1 MLPDSEKRS
10 ALDKAIAPLFEALLT
25 LNETKQV
32 RGIGWIVMTL
42 IVAGYPDYARRL
54 WPSKTTS
61 SGNRLLRRRLPNRR
75 RFPVSHKRARQTA
88 VRPSKLKSA
97 VRRPVDPR
105 LGVLVIDLVP
115 STAATPSGLAKTL
128 DKEWFRSHPHRSH
141 RIRPAVAG
149 EMPGAN
155 AETYIVVRQL
165 APGVRMRVFF
175 TPVGPFP
182 EREAPEHIAH
192 AMFDLIRSAPGRMLS
207 HQELFQ
213 ASRAYEIAP
222 DPADPS
228 HDRPRYR
235 H

>member
-1 MLPDSEKRS
+1 MSRK
-10 ALDKAIAPLFEALLT
+10 
-25 LNETKQV
+25 
-32 RGIGWIVMTL
+32 G
-42 IVAGYPDYARRL
+42 ARR
-54 WPSKTTS
+54 
-61 SGNRLLRRRLPNRR
+61 
-75 RFPVSHKRARQTA
+75 TA
-88 VRPSKLKSA
+88 VRPSKPKSA
-97 VRRPVDPR
+97 VRRTVDPR
-105 LGVLVIDLVP
+105 LGMLVIDLVP
-115 STAATPSGLAKTL
+115 GPATPTGLAKTL

-141 RIRPAVAG
+141 RIRRAVAG
-149 EMPGAN
+149 EIPGAN

-175 TPVGPFP
+175 TPVGPSP
-182 EREAPEHIAH
+182 EGEAPEHIAH

-228 HDRPRYR
+228 HDKPRYR

>member
-1 MLPDSEKRS
+1 MSRK
-10 ALDKAIAPLFEALLT
+10 
-25 LNETKQV
+25 
-32 RGIGWIVMTL
+32 G
-42 IVAGYPDYARRL
+42 ARR
-54 WPSKTTS
+54 T
-61 SGNRLLRRRLPNRR
+61 G
-75 RFPVSHKRARQTA
+75 
-88 VRPSKLKSA
+88 VRPSKVKNA

-105 LGVLVIDLVP
+105 LGMLVIDLVP
-115 STAATPSGLAKTL
+115 GPATPTGLAKML

-141 RIRPAVAG
+141 RIRRAVAG

-165 APGVRMRVFF
+165 APGVRMRSFF
-175 TPVGPFP
+175 TPLGPYP
-182 EREAPEHIAH
+182 EGEAPEHIAH
-192 AMFDLIRSAPGRMLS
+192 AMFDLNGSAPGRVLS

-228 HDRPRYR
+228 HDKPRYR